1 MAESERRAIYNSIL
15 TDQGLNNIPITERVY
30 LAQNANGDMVPKRS
44 ININSYYK
52 GKITPINST
61 NL

>member
-1 MAESERRAIYNSIL
+1 MYNNIL
-15 TDQGLNNIPITERVY
+15 TDQGLNTIPVSKRVY
-30 LAQNANGDMVPKRS
+30 LSPDENGDMIPKRS